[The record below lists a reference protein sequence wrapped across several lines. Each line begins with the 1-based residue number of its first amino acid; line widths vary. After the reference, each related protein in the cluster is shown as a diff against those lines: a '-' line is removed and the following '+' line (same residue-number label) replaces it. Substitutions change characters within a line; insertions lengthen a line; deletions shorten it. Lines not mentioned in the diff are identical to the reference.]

1 MRDVITGLDYFR
13 FDRRSSHSL
22 SLSKFPLN
30 RGLIFAAGKKTNGG
44 GSEEKRKRERKRER
58 IEVRAY
64 CYLVN
69 FELRSEESEKLRS
82 LNAPR
87 MPSVARIV

>member
-13 FDRRSSHSL
+13 FDRRSS